1 MQASWVLE
9 PLKIIAIKSIC
20 QRMFSRFTIIQT
32 MFRSKEST
40 TNYGGGGERRR
51 TSRQTADRKFRSS
64 MPVNITSSSMSMSR
78 TNGSRDNLRAS
89 VQNSGSRDNLRAS
102 VQNGST
108 DNYRRKDSS
117 SSGERRNRRVTND
130 DAKFRASTLSS
141 HYTRRSTFDS
151 SSDSLNRTK
160 DRHRTTRPPTVDT
173 KFGFNDSS
181 ERSGRSSGRSSKSS
195 PTKSSPRHKQQSQSN
210 NNNKLAIKDY
220 LSTLKLPPGIFSSVL
235 QSYNITDSRLYLLDN
250 SSSMKI
256 RDSHL
261 ATNNTNGRRSSRTL
275 DSTKQIECVDNV
287 TRWDELSECILFHAK
302 MASKCWIPTKYWLGK
317 FYYYI
322 VSFDIIVHV
331 MFNTNTQHIPHIITH
346 ILQ

>member
-1 MQASWVLE
+1 
-9 PLKIIAIKSIC
+9 
-20 QRMFSRFTIIQT
+20 MFSK
-32 MFRSKEST
+32 RSKESKDDS
-40 TNYGGGGERRR
+40 GGGERRR

-64 MPVNITSSSMSMSR
+64 MPVNITSSMMGMSR

-89 VQNSGSRDNLRAS
+89 VQNG
-102 VQNGST
+102 T

-117 SSGERRNRRVTND
+117 SSGERRRRQAND

-141 HYTRRSTFDS
+141 NYTRRSTFDS
-151 SSDSLNRTK
+151 SSDSLDRTK
-160 DRHRTTRPPTVDT
+160 DRRTTRHPTIDT
-173 KFGFNDSS
+173 KFSFNDSS
-181 ERSGRSSGRSSKSS
+181 DRSGGRSSGRSSKSS
-195 PTKSSPRHKQQSQSN
+195 PTKSPRHKQQQSQSN
-210 NNNKLAIKDY
+210 NNKLAIKEY

-317 FYYYI
+317 FI
-322 VSFDIIVHV
+322 IISFIFDKLFICDV
-331 MFNTNTQHIPHIITH
+331 
-346 ILQ
+346 

>member
-1 MQASWVLE
+1 
-9 PLKIIAIKSIC
+9 
-20 QRMFSRFTIIQT
+20 MFSK
-32 MFRSKEST
+32 RSKESKDDS
-40 TNYGGGGERRR
+40 GGGERRR

-64 MPVNITSSSMSMSR
+64 MPVNITSSMMGMSR

-89 VQNSGSRDNLRAS
+89 VQN
-102 VQNGST
+102 GST
-108 DNYRRKDSS
+108 DNNYRRKDSS

-130 DAKFRASTLSS
+130 DAKFRASTMT
-141 HYTRRSTFDS
+141 YTRRSTFDS

-160 DRHRTTRPPTVDT
+160 DRRTTRRPTVDT
-173 KFGFNDSS
+173 KFSFNDSS
-181 ERSGRSSGRSSKSS
+181 ERSGGRSSGRSSKSS
-195 PTKSSPRHKQQSQSN
+195 PTKSSPRHSKQSQSN
-210 NNNKLAIKDY
+210 NNNKLAIKEY

-250 SSSMKI
+250 STSMKI

-317 FYYYI
+317 FI
-322 VSFDIIVHV
+322 IISFIFDNCSCDV
-331 MFNTNTQHIPHIITH
+331 
-346 ILQ
+346 

>member
-1 MQASWVLE
+1 
-9 PLKIIAIKSIC
+9 
-20 QRMFSRFTIIQT
+20 MFSK
-32 MFRSKEST
+32 RSKESKDD
-40 TNYGGGGERRR
+40 GGGGERRR
-51 TSRQTADRKFRSS
+51 TSRQTTDRKFRSS
-64 MPVNITSSSMSMSR
+64 MPVNITSSMMGMSR

-89 VQNSGSRDNLRAS
+89 VQNGS
-102 VQNGST
+102 ST
-108 DNYRRKDSS
+108 DNYRRQDSS

-130 DAKFRASTLSS
+130 DAKFRASTMT
-141 HYTRRSTFDS
+141 YTRRSTFDS
-151 SSDSLNRTK
+151 SSDSLDRTK
-160 DRHRTTRPPTVDT
+160 DRRSRPAVDT
-173 KFGFNDSS
+173 KFSFNDSS
-181 ERSGRSSGRSSKSS
+181 ERSGGRSSGRSSKSS
-195 PTKSSPRHKQQSQSN
+195 TTKSPRHNKQPSQS
-210 NNNKLAIKDY
+210 NNNKLAIKEY

>member
-1 MQASWVLE
+1 MCK
-9 PLKIIAIKSIC
+9 PLGATCNKAIC
-20 QRMFSRFTIIQT
+20 QRISFTIWPSNNTIQKMFSK
-32 MFRSKEST
+32 RSKESKDDS
-40 TNYGGGGERRR
+40 GGGERRR

-64 MPVNITSSSMSMSR
+64 MPVNITSSMGGMSR

-89 VQNSGSRDNLRAS
+89 VQNGS
-102 VQNGST
+102 ST

-117 SSGERRNRRVTND
+117 SSGGERRNRRATND
-130 DAKFRASTLSS
+130 DAKFRASTMT
-141 HYTRRSTFDS
+141 YTRRSTFDS
-151 SSDSLNRTK
+151 SSDSLDRTK
-160 DRHRTTRPPTVDT
+160 DRHRTTRPTVDT
-173 KFGFNDSS
+173 KFSFNDSS
-181 ERSGRSSGRSSKSS
+181 ERSGGRSSGRSSKSS
-195 PTKSSPRHKQQSQSN
+195 PTKSSPRHKQQSSQST
-210 NNNKLAIKDY
+210 NNKLAIKEY

-317 FYYYI
+317 FI
-322 VSFDIIVHV
+322 
-331 MFNTNTQHIPHIITH
+331 
-346 ILQ
+346 

>member
-1 MQASWVLE
+1 MQYNT
-9 PLKIIAIKSIC
+9 IK
-20 QRMFSRFTIIQT
+20 
-32 MFRSKEST
+32 MFRSKESKDDS
-40 TNYGGGGERRR
+40 GGERRRR

-64 MPVNITSSSMSMSR
+64 MPVNITSSMGMSR

-89 VQNSGSRDNLRAS
+89 VQNGS
-102 VQNGST
+102 ST
-108 DNYRRKDSS
+108 DNYRSKDSS
-117 SSGERRNRRVTND
+117 SSGDRNRRVTND
-130 DAKFRASTLSS
+130 DAKFRASTSQ
-141 HYTRRSTFDS
+141 YTRRSTFDNSFNS
-151 SSDSLNRTK
+151 SSDSLNRKK
-160 DRHRTTRPPTVDT
+160 DRRTHRHPTVDT
-173 KFGFNDSS
+173 KFSFNDSS

-195 PTKSSPRHKQQSQSN
+195 PTKSPTKSSPRHSKQSSQSSN
-210 NNNKLAIKDY
+210 NNNKLAIKEY

-317 FYYYI
+317 FIIYI
-322 VSFDIIVHV
+322 FYV
-331 MFNTNTQHIPHIITH
+331 
-346 ILQ
+346 

>member
-1 MQASWVLE
+1 
-9 PLKIIAIKSIC
+9 
-20 QRMFSRFTIIQT
+20 
-32 MFRSKEST
+32 MFRRKESKDDD
-40 TNYGGGGERRR
+40 GGGERRR

-64 MPVNITSSSMSMSR
+64 MPVNITSSMGGMSR
-78 TNGSRDNLRAS
+78 TN
-89 VQNSGSRDNLRAS
+89 GSRDNLRAS

-117 SSGERRNRRVTND
+117 SSGERRNRRATND
-130 DAKFRASTLSS
+130 DAKFRASTMT
-141 HYTRRSTFDS
+141 YTRRSTFDS
-151 SSDSLNRTK
+151 SSDSLDRTK
-160 DRHRTTRPPTVDT
+160 DRRTTRHPTVDT
-173 KFGFNDSS
+173 KFSFNDSS

-195 PTKSSPRHKQQSQSN
+195 PIKSPRHKQQQSQSN
-210 NNNKLAIKDY
+210 NNNKLAIKEY

-261 ATNNTNGRRSSRTL
+261 ATNNSNGRRSSRTL

-317 FYYYI
+317 FI
-322 VSFDIIVHV
+322 IIIISFIFDNCSFLNFHECAKWI
-331 MFNTNTQHIPHIITH
+331 F
-346 ILQ
+346 

>member
-1 MQASWVLE
+1 
-9 PLKIIAIKSIC
+9 
-20 QRMFSRFTIIQT
+20 
-32 MFRSKEST
+32 MFRRKESKDDD
-40 TNYGGGGERRR
+40 GGGERRR

-64 MPVNITSSSMSMSR
+64 MPVNITSSMGGMSR
-78 TNGSRDNLRAS
+78 TN
-89 VQNSGSRDNLRAS
+89 GSRDNLRAS

-117 SSGERRNRRVTND
+117 SSGERRNRRATND
-130 DAKFRASTLSS
+130 DAKFRASTMT
-141 HYTRRSTFDS
+141 YTRRSTFDS
-151 SSDSLNRTK
+151 SSDSLDRTK
-160 DRHRTTRPPTVDT
+160 DRRTTRHPTVDT
-173 KFGFNDSS
+173 KFSFNDSS

-195 PTKSSPRHKQQSQSN
+195 PIKSPRHKQQQSQSN
-210 NNNKLAIKDY
+210 NNNKLAIKEY

-261 ATNNTNGRRSSRTL
+261 ATNNSNGRRSSRTL

-317 FYYYI
+317 FI
-322 VSFDIIVHV
+322 IIIISFIFDNCSCVCLILTHNTFLISYPIIHSE
-331 MFNTNTQHIPHIITH
+331 
-346 ILQ
+346 